1 MRFDRIG
8 TEVSGYDYFV
18 FRLWN
23 TLTTQFWPST
33 IPRIAKNW
41 PLGESSL
48 RQRQIIWVEK
58 K

>member
-23 TLTTQFWPST
+23 TLTPSFGL
-33 IPRIAKNW
+33 R
-41 PLGESSL
+41 PL
-48 RQRQIIWVEK
+48 K
-58 K
+58 